1 MAQEAA
7 QKLKRLV
14 EVATQLNSTLN
25 LDELLDSIMTAST
38 ELLGAESSS
47 LLLLDEE
54 ADELEFKVATGDPEL
69 VGVRMPSSKG
79 IAGEALSTREPVVQ
93 DNVAGDSRH
102 YSEVDKAAGSTTRN
116 LVAVPLLLK
125 DRSIGVLEAINRQSA
140 QLTAEDM
147 DIAKALASLAAV
159 AIDNATMYAR
169 LADAVVA
176 ARMSYRI

>member
-1 MAQEAA
+1 MPQTAE
-7 QKLKRLV
+7 KLKRLV

-25 LDELLDSIMTAST
+25 LDELLQAIMAATT

-69 VGVRMPSSKG
+69 VGVRMPSGQG
-79 IAGEALSTREPVVQ
+79 IAGAALAQQQPVVQ
-93 DNVAGDSRH
+93 DNVAGDTRH
-102 YSEVDKAAGSTTRN
+102 YAEVDKAAGSTTRN
-116 LVAVPLLLK
+116 LIAVPLLLK
-125 DRSIGVLEAINRQSA
+125 DRAIGVLEAINLASA
-140 QLTAEDM
+140 DLSDEDS
-147 DIAKALASLAAV
+147 DIAKALAALAAV

>member
-1 MAQEAA
+1 MPQTAE
-7 QKLKRLV
+7 KLKRLV

-25 LDELLDSIMTAST
+25 LDELLDNIMAAST

-54 ADELEFKVATGDPEL
+54 TDELEFKVATGDPEL
-69 VGVRMPSSKG
+69 VGVRMPSTKG
-79 IAGEALSTREPVVQ
+79 IAGEALSKGQPVVQ
-93 DNVAGDSRH
+93 DNVASDSRH

-116 LVAVPLLLK
+116 LVAVPLVLK
-125 DRSIGVLEAINRQSA
+125 DRAIGVLEAINREKA
-140 QLTAEDM
+140 ELDEEDM

>member
-1 MAQEAA
+1 MPQTAE
-7 QKLKRLV
+7 KLKRLV

-25 LDELLDSIMTAST
+25 LDELLDNIMAAST

-69 VGVRMPSSKG
+69 VGVRMPSTKG
-79 IAGEALSTREPVVQ
+79 IAGEALKEGRPVVQ
-93 DNVAGDSRH
+93 DNVASDSRH

-116 LVAVPLLLK
+116 LVAVPLILK
-125 DRSIGVLEAINRQSA
+125 DRPIGVLEAINREKA
-140 QLTAEDM
+140 ELDEEDM

>member
-1 MAQEAA
+1 MPQTAE
-7 QKLKRLV
+7 KLKRLV
-14 EVATQLNSTLN
+14 EVATQINSTLN
-25 LDELLDSIMTAST
+25 LDELLQAIMQAST

-47 LLLLDEE
+47 LLLLDENT
-54 ADELEFKVATGDPEL
+54 DELEFKVATGDPEL

-79 IAGEALSTREPVVQ
+79 IAGESLAKREPVVQ
-93 DNVAGDSRH
+93 DTVAGDSRH
-102 YSEVDKAAGSTTRN
+102 YGEVDKAAGSTTRN
-116 LVAVPLLLK
+116 IVAVPLLLK
-125 DRSIGVLEAINRQSA
+125 DRTIGVLEAINRESA
-140 QLTAEDM
+140 ELSDEDM

>member
-1 MAQEAA
+1 MPQTAD
-7 QKLKRLV
+7 KLKRLV

-25 LDELLDSIMTAST
+25 LDELLQGIMTATT

-47 LLLLDEE
+47 LLLLDED

-69 VGVRMPSSKG
+69 VGVRMPSGQG
-79 IAGEALSTREPVVQ
+79 IAGA
-93 DNVAGDSRH
+93 DNVASDSRH
-102 YSEVDKAAGSTTRN
+102 YGEVDKAAGSTTRN

-125 DRSIGVLEAINRQSA
+125 DRAIGVLEAINRTEA
-140 QLTAEDM
+140 DLAGEDLE
-147 DIAKALASLAAV
+147 IAKALASLAAV

>member
-1 MAQEAA
+1 MPQTAD
-7 QKLKRLV
+7 KLKRLV

-25 LDELLDSIMTAST
+25 LDELLAGIMSATT
-38 ELLGAESSS
+38 ELLEAESSS

-69 VGVRMPSSKG
+69 VGVRMPSGQG
-79 IAGEALSTREPVVQ
+79 IAGAALAAREPVVQ
-93 DNVAGDSRH
+93 DNVAGDTRH

-116 LVAVPLLLK
+116 LVAVPLVLK
-125 DRSIGVLEAINRQSA
+125 DRPIGVLEAINRPA
-140 QLTAEDM
+140 AELAGEDLE
-147 DIAKALASLAAV
+147 IARALASLAAV

>member
-1 MAQEAA
+1 MPQTAD
-7 QKLKRLV
+7 KLKRLV

-25 LDELLDSIMTAST
+25 LDELLQGIMTATT

-47 LLLLDEE
+47 LLLLDED

-69 VGVRMPSSKG
+69 VGVRMPSGQG
-79 IAGEALSTREPVVQ
+79 IAGAAMSQREPVVQ
-93 DNVAGDSRH
+93 DNVASDSRH
-102 YSEVDKAAGSTTRN
+102 YGEVDKAAGSTTRN

-125 DRSIGVLEAINRQSA
+125 DRAIGVLEAINRTEA
-140 QLTAEDM
+140 DLAGEDLE
-147 DIAKALASLAAV
+147 IAKALASLAAV

>member
-1 MAQEAA
+1 MPQTAD
-7 QKLKRLV
+7 KLKRLV

-25 LDELLDSIMTAST
+25 LDDLLAAIMQAST

-47 LLLLDEE
+47 LLLLDED

-79 IAGEALSTREPVVQ
+79 IAGESIATQEPVVK

-102 YSEVDKAAGSTTRN
+102 YGEVDKAAGSTTRN
-116 LVAVPLLLK
+116 VVAVPLLVK
-125 DRSIGVLEAINRQSA
+125 DRPIGVLEAINRESA
-140 QLTAEDM
+140 ELSAEDM